1 MLCCLNGTYPS
12 STDRPTKLTNEGLSV
27 CVSLGHDF
35 EPAVCHPI
43 KESDIP
49 PTNNSIL
56 DAGYFVVPKES
67 HAGVYAK
74 VNYAGI
80 KIGEALEGPR
90 ALFGYELLGIPRGKY
105 S

>member
-56 DAGYFVVPKES
+56 DAGYFVVQRRVML
-67 HAGVYAK
+67 AYI
-74 VNYAGI
+74 VNGI
-80 KIGEALEGPR
+80 GFLNIN
-90 ALFGYELLGIPRGKY
+90 
-105 S
+105 